1 MAMRDSKK
9 SGVALL
15 EELRVAYE
23 NEQVSALVGSGFS
36 KNVSTIFPLWS
47 DLLAD
52 AVTELYPDEME
63 SIIEKQMVLGESHI
77 GAREKAV
84 KIVIDRMGSLE
95 IVSEYI
101 RRKGY
106 GHESI
111 DCYIESHI
119 PSIYDKDDH
128 LYIEDYCLTDED
140 LIVHKLFLECRKWN
154 NIYTTNYDQLLEKTR
169 DYYQLPFYNSSV
181 KL

>member
-63 SIIEKQMVLGESHI
+63 SIIEKQMFLGESHI

-101 RRKGY
+101 KKKRLW
-106 GHESI
+106 S
-111 DCYIESHI
+111 
-119 PSIYDKDDH
+119 
-128 LYIEDYCLTDED
+128 
-140 LIVHKLFLECRKWN
+140 
-154 NIYTTNYDQLLEKTR
+154 
-169 DYYQLPFYNSSV
+169 
-181 KL
+181 